1 MRSFCAVFS
10 PPMPLVIME
19 QLFNQLANHALVG
32 IYLIQHE
39 IICYANPRLASMF
52 GYTTDEMIDH
62 LRVTDIFHPD
72 DLPVAQREIQAR
84 LNGEKNSRITKYVG
98 AINKAAPYTLKCLA
112 AFLNIKGHRHYWVIF
127 LISHNVKKQNENGDY

>member
-1 MRSFCAVFS
+1 MPWSGFISFN
-10 PPMPLVIME
+10 M
-19 QLFNQLANHALVG
+19 
-32 IYLIQHE
+32 E

-84 LNGEKNSRITKYVG
+84 LNGEKKFSHYEIRG
-98 AINKAAPYTLKCLA
+98 RNKQGGTLHLEVFGSILEYQEAPG
-112 AFLNIKGHRHYWVIF
+112 IIG
-127 LISHNVKKQNENGDY
+127 